1 MALACA
7 SLISGSYS
15 CFYHD
20 QSCINVYVHHIPPAC
35 RVDQLTETIVMD
47 GFSASVKR
55 TQRKRSVGFR
65 VVDGQ
70 VLVLAPQAI
79 SNAELGLMLAAKQTW
94 VLTKLASQS
103 ERQPLPVRHYVNGEG
118 FACLDDAVQL
128 DVRPGAFKACVLDA
142 HNLIVTVPQAKP
154 EWVRNALERWY
165 RQQAQEHLEA
175 RVAHFAPL
183 VGAWPT
189 AIQIK
194 TYRAR
199 WGSCNHQ
206 GQVQFNWK
214 IMMAPS
220 AVVDSVVVHEL
231 CHLLHMHHGP
241 AFWAQVRRVLPN
253 YRDAKQWLKQE
264 GYRLTLD

>member
-1 MALACA
+1 M
-7 SLISGSYS
+7 GS
-15 CFYHD
+15 
-20 QSCINVYVHHIPPAC
+20 
-35 RVDQLTETIVMD
+35 
-47 GFSASVKR
+47 FSASVTR

-65 VVDGQ
+65 VVDGE
-70 VLVLAPQAI
+70 VLVLAPKAI
-79 SNAELGLMLAAKQTW
+79 SNAELRLMLAAKQKW

-103 ERQPLPVRHYVNGEG
+103 ERQPLLVRHYVSGER
-118 FACLDDAVQL
+118 FACLDDELQL
-128 DVRPGAFKACVLDA
+128 DVRPGAFKACVLDSQR
-142 HNLIVTVPQAKP
+142 LIVTVPQAKP
-154 EWVRNALERWY
+154 DWVRNALERWY
-165 RQQAQEHLEA
+165 RQQAQGHLEA

-189 AIQIK
+189 ATQIK

-231 CHLLHMHHGP
+231 CHLLHMHHGS
-241 AFWAQVRRVLPN
+241 AFWEQVKRVLPN
-253 YRDAKQWLKQE
+253 YLDAKQWLKEQ
-264 GYRLTLD
+264 GYQLTLD

>member
-1 MALACA
+1 
-7 SLISGSYS
+7 
-15 CFYHD
+15 
-20 QSCINVYVHHIPPAC
+20 
-35 RVDQLTETIVMD
+35 LTETIVME
-47 GFSASVKR
+47 GFSASVTR

-65 VVDGQ
+65 VVDGE
-70 VLVLAPQAI
+70 VFVLAPKAT
-79 SNAELGLMLAAKQTW
+79 SNAELRLMLAAKQKW

-103 ERQPLPVRHYVNGEG
+103 EQHPLPVRQYVSGEQ
-118 FACLDDAVQL
+118 FSYFDDELLL
-128 DVRPGAFKACVLDA
+128 DVRRGAFKACVFDSQY
-142 HNLIVTVPQAKP
+142 LIVTVPQAKP
-154 EWVRNALERWY
+154 DWVRNALERWY
-165 RQQAQEHLEA
+165 RQQAQHHLES

-199 WGSCNHQ
+199 WGSCNNH
-206 GQVQFNWK
+206 GQLQFNWK

-241 AFWAQVRRVLPN
+241 EFWAQVKRVLPN
-253 YRDAKQWLKQE
+253 YRDAKQWLKE
-264 GYRLTLD
+264 KGYQLRLD